1 MSVCPCLEDL
11 LALGWGAARS
21 EGDFLHLTRCEPCRV
36 RYQGILEDRAFLVQ
50 LPGGNRGVKSIEA
63 SARVQGGLAVSTC
76 GFPLRKCAPVFRAGG
91 VPVLHS
97 AIHPMGRD
105 YVLLELSG
113 WDGDLQL
120 HLERGTK
127 NGPAIP
133 ISLYMDEELSD
144 QRTLRSRLSY
154 RLTQLAEGRYLLKLQ
169 DHPVF
174 RFNVQ
179 E

>member
-1 MSVCPCLEDL
+1 MSACPETWDL
-11 LALGWGAARS
+11 VSLAWGPAGKS
-21 EGDFLHLTRCEPCRV
+21 GQLLHVLRCALCNTQ
-36 RYQGILEDRAFLVQ
+36 YQEMLEDRASVSGMPPLAPPETAY
-50 LPGGNRGVKSIEA
+50 LRAGVAI
-63 SARVQGGLAVSTC
+63 AVS
-76 GFPLRKCAPVFRAGG
+76 GFPLRKKAPVFRAGG

-97 AIHPMGRD
+97 AIHPFGRD

-113 WDGDLQL
+113 WDGDLEL

-127 NGPAIP
+127 NGPDIP

-144 QRTLRSRLSY
+144 QRTLQSRLCY
-154 RLTQLAEGRYLLKLQ
+154 RLTQLAEGTYRLNMRHQ
-169 DHPVF
+169 TVF